1 MTASEL
7 KSVLIFTHPFFST
20 GKMALLL
27 LKANS
32 LTSSSWNSLLSL
44 FTSVASFSSSPHSFS
59 GILLLSCLNVSFR
72 TSVHAPPLTLT
83 RQHSHQSL
91 CLSTWAGC
99 AHSSCVPGTCSC
111 SLWCICSTHL
121 LAQDPLV
128 LHNVEKRFCV
138 VSPILTLG
146 ETDLLCMP
154 PSPKIL
160 TGLYHRFSPAINGFV
175 SLSSLKLLTVLAM
188 SLYSKGSTDTYQ
200 VNGLILCVQNVT
212 LVMRSWAQDIV
223 WMANWGCH
231 LREM

>member
-72 TSVHAPPLTLT
+72 TSVHAPPLTPT

-111 SLWCICSTHL
+111 SLWCVCSTHL

-175 SLSSLKLLTVLAM
+175 SLSSLKLLTPWNKRLRC
-188 SLYSKGSTDTYQ
+188 S
-200 VNGLILCVQNVT
+200 
-212 LVMRSWAQDIV
+212 
-223 WMANWGCH
+223 CH
-231 LREM
+231 VSV